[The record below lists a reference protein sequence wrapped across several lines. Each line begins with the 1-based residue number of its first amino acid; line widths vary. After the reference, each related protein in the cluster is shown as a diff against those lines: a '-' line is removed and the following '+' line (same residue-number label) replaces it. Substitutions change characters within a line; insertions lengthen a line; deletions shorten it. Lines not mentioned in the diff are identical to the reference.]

1 MAVATAN
8 QLELADDLINVSDS
22 SLVGYTD
29 SDGNLVTGTLKR
41 TSSSDRFTLEV
52 NGITLT
58 FDSDGNC
65 LTEGYEDITLK
76 NVNAKIDV
84 DPSATQTRA
93 SDGAEVSVNNLVP
106 IDQFAIGIIG
116 AFLYHIQDV
125 ESLTDA
131 RILNLCEIA
140 YKWAKAMIVISVT
153 MRKANATGTTTSDD
167 ASSVKVDTSDLQ
179 TASEK
184 LLNNVVASL
193 DKLTAQVKTNDTNE
207 TTRHNAGVK
216 VTQQGTVS
224 VAQEGTV
231 KVDNPTD
238 DKFEIEGGG
247 DSSID
252 YDKLNDI
259 TTNITEVVG
268 FNNKAVGRT
277 TLANLS
283 TKLIALDTTLSW
295 LREVTDESVW
305 TTYATNIFN
314 AIKESVDDEIDT
326 KINTLVNE
334 YGLTKPTT

>member
-1 MAVATAN
+1 MAVTTAN
-8 QLELADDLINVSDS
+8 QLTLADNLTSVSDN

-29 SDGNLVTGTLKR
+29 SDGNLVTGTLKK
-41 TSSSDRFTLEV
+41 TSSADRFTMDV
-52 NGITLT
+52 NGVTLT

-65 LTEGYEDITLK
+65 LTGGYEDVKLK
-76 NVNAKIDV
+76 DVNATISV

-93 SDGAEVSVNNLVP
+93 SDGAEVSVNSLVP

-116 AFLYHIQDV
+116 AFLYHIQDI

-140 YKWAKAMIVISVT
+140 YKWAKGMIAVSVN

-167 ASSVKVDTSDLQ
+167 ASSVKVDSSDLQ

-207 TTRHNAGVK
+207 TTRHNSGVK
-216 VTQQGTVS
+216 VTQQGTVR
-224 VAQEGTV
+224 
-231 KVDNPTD
+231 VDNPTD
-238 DKFEIEGGG
+238 DKFEIEGGGG

-277 TLANLS
+277 TLANLA

-295 LREVTDESVW
+295 LRKVTEESVW

-314 AIKESVDDEIDT
+314 AIKASVDSEIDS
-326 KINTLVNE
+326 KINTLISD
-334 YGLTKPTT
+334 YGLTKPTA